1 MKEPKPPSPEMP
13 KIYPEFVIPT
23 QINAKDI
30 QDINKPRVWNE
41 QAHKVDVVVHTPHG
55 AINMNS
61 QILTMPQIE
70 EFRGK
75 LRKDITNP
83 HGYLEMKMTD
93 GLILIP
99 HELLVASVIQ
109 LIIDRREPEPLPPPE
124 PETKTVVL
132 PTVKAPSI
140 RPIPPRIPKPKK
152 KV

>member
-1 MKEPKPPSPEMP
+1 
-13 KIYPEFVIPT
+13 
-23 QINAKDI
+23 
-30 QDINKPRVWNE
+30 
-41 QAHKVDVVVHTPHG
+41 
-55 AINMNS
+55 MNS

-93 GLILIP
+93 GLIMIP

-109 LIIDRREPEPLPPPE
+109 LVIDRQEPEPMPKPIDTSPPIE
-124 PETKTVVL
+124 PTKK
-132 PTVKAPSI
+132 KAPSI

-152 KV
+152 V

>member
-1 MKEPKPPSPEMP
+1 MKEPKILPESA
-13 KIYPEFVIPT
+13 IPT
-23 QINAKDI
+23 QLNFEDI
-30 QDINKPRVWNE
+30 QGLNKPWNE

-109 LIIDRREPEPLPPPE
+109 LIVDRKEPEPMPVPE
-124 PETKTVVL
+124 LIDTEPTKN
-132 PTVKAPSI
+132 KAPTI

-152 KV
+152 V

>member
-1 MKEPKPPSPEMP
+1 MNEE
-13 KIYPEFVIPT
+13 KILPASLIPT
-23 QINAKDI
+23 QLSAEDVMQGVGKE
-30 QDINKPRVWNE
+30 WNTR
-41 QAHKVDVVVHTPHG
+41 AHKVDVVVHTPHG

-93 GLILIP
+93 GLIMIP

-109 LIIDRREPEPLPPPE
+109 LIIDRQEPEPPLPPPAPP
-124 PETKTVVL
+124 PEKKTR
-132 PTVKAPSI
+132 K
-140 RPIPPRIPKPKK
+140 PRTPK
-152 KV
+152 V

>member
-1 MKEPKPPSPEMP
+1 MNEPKILPESA
-13 KIYPEFVIPT
+13 IPT
-23 QINAKDI
+23 QLNFEDVMQGVGKE
-30 QDINKPRVWNE
+30 WNE
-41 QAHKVDVVVHTPHG
+41 RAHKVDVVVHTPHG

-109 LIIDRREPEPLPPPE
+109 LIIDRPEPVPEPPLPPPAPP
-124 PETKTVVL
+124 PEK
-132 PTVKAPSI
+132 KAPTI
-140 RPIPPRIPKPKK
+140 RPVPPRIPKPKK
-152 KV
+152 PS